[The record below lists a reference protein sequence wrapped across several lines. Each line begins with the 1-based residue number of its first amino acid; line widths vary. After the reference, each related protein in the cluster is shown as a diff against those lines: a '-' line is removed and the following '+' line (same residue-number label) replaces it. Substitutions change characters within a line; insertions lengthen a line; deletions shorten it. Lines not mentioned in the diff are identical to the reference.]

1 MAPIAAL
8 AGQVR
13 NGRRPAADDNLFV
26 AMQENVSAQIVAAL
40 DAWRDGCEAFAE
52 CAFTTTYGSPTLQA
66 AFGIDASA
74 TLPLRGAAKSVLH
87 QELID
92 KRIAEL
98 KSRMTSGGLR
108 EAVIRGLLFAGVD
121 RAAVDERGFEA
132 VRRIRQTL
140 SDVPLST
147 FKSVVR
153 EQFYMLLLDTEGALA
168 AIPAMLPDDAEARR
182 RAFGLIDEVLRARG
196 EYSSEDSQRIQRI
209 GRLFGAY
216 DRLNTDPQIAGAA
229 DLKRLQAKAS

>member
-1 MAPIAAL
+1 
-8 AGQVR
+8 
-13 NGRRPAADDNLFV
+13 
-26 AMQENVSAQIVAAL
+26 
-40 DAWRDGCEAFAE
+40 
-52 CAFTTTYGSPTLQA
+52 
-66 AFGIDASA
+66 
-74 TLPLRGAAKSVLH
+74 
-87 QELID
+87 
-92 KRIAEL
+92 
-98 KSRMTSGGLR
+98 
-108 EAVIRGLLFAGVD
+108 
-121 RAAVDERGFEA
+121 